1 MLENFNK
8 LHLNHGVMEV
18 GYMDHQATTVSDRS
32 TSGAVENYQ
41 SLSSISMTAT
51 LDVKGKLL
59 VGTSRNSGFRNK
71 FKLANRSIKMF

>member
-18 GYMDHQATTVSDRS
+18 GYMNHHRS

-41 SLSSISMTAT
+41 SLPSISMTAT
-51 LDVKGKLL
+51 LDVKGNLL
-59 VGTSRNSGFRNK
+59 LGNSRNSAFGNK
-71 FKLANRSIKMF
+71 FKLVNRSRGIKMF